1 MKRALIGRILITL
14 VLVGIAIANPSI
26 GRTTGQKPGFCP
38 PPTGAGICVELC
50 ESDDSCPGAQKCCSN
65 GCGHTCQN
73 PI

>member
-14 VLVGIAIANPSI
+14 VLVVIAIAYPSI
-26 GRTTGQKPGFCP
+26 GRTTGQKPGLCP
-38 PPTGAGICVELC
+38 PPGIGICVEAC
-50 ESDDSCPGAQKCCSN
+50 QSDDSCPGAQKCCFN